1 MKMKKYIMIALLL
14 FLGISAN
21 AQNQG
26 TNLYLIFNVNELDV
40 IKNVYKYLRRPV
52 SRPRMQQ
59 CGVYKIG
66 NDEFCFWYPIY
77 YGHSLKLTPKQGT
90 ITQTISISQIASLY
104 PTARTAAQLDLD
116 MQPAIDYDYAN
127 PVPVPTGELEGN
139 ARNSR
144 SVQYL
149 RSFDK
154 IFVIEHL
161 PNGTTKVVECEI
173 TTSW

>member
-1 MKMKKYIMIALLL
+1 MKKYLLTALLL
-14 FLGISAN
+14 FLGINVN

-26 TNLYLIFNVNELDV
+26 VNLHLIFNVNEPDV

-77 YGHSLKLTPKQGT
+77 YGHSLKLTPKQGAT
-90 ITQTISISQIASLY
+90 VQTISISQIASLY
-104 PTARTAAQLDLD
+104 PTARTATQLDLD

-127 PVPVPTGELEGN
+127 PVLIPAGALEGN
-139 ARNSR
+139 SANSHT
-144 SVQYL
+144 VQYL
-149 RSFDK
+149 DSFDK

-161 PNGTTKVVECEI
+161 PNGTAKVVECEI
-173 TTSW
+173 TTRW